1 MYPPNINDDTTSTST
16 TSVTDLNKCMRILP
30 HDQNTG
36 GFFVALMELTESIP
50 NDLRLQL
57 SNESDQLGAQKSTKV
72 MNNLGCVLSTLTSSH
87 FMMLY
92 ENQL

>member
-1 MYPPNINDDTTSTST
+1 MYPPNTNDDTRT
-16 TSVTDLNKCMRILP
+16 TTTTTTTAADLNKCLRILP

-36 GFFVALMELTESIP
+36 GFFVALMELTEAIP

-72 MNNLGCVLSTLTSSH
+72 MNNLGRVCKHSNFHIL
-87 FMMLY
+87 
-92 ENQL
+92 